1 VSPSPI
7 RAFRRKPETA
17 SPLEEDLREAI
28 GTDQL
33 SLHYQPIVDLATHRV
48 VSVEALLRWTHPD
61 RGAIGPSEF
70 VPVAEEAGT
79 IVELGRWVLERACT
93 EFAGALHQ
101 AGDPPLELAVNI
113 SARQLTDAG
122 LPVFL
127 AELMQRTGL
136 GDGRL
141 ALEITETALTR
152 DGDAPADLL
161 CELRA
166 LGTRIV
172 LDDFGSGYSSIGHLR
187 RFPIDAIKI
196 DRSFIDGLG
205 EQSPDAAIVGAIL
218 PMARA
223 LDLAV
228 VAEGVETEGKVAH
241 LHALGCRQAQGFLF
255 AHPAPMDEVAELVA
269 AAAGPRVEQRIHP
282 RLRLARSRFKA
293 ALAVGDSGQAAGV
306 VRDAVACGFDG
317 LEIQV
322 QVIGPAISQ
331 IRDAGEAGHLTPA
344 EVHLA
349 AAIAER
355 SLSIV
360 FDAMAAGVRVRRGAR
375 RLAEAS

>member
-1 VSPSPI
+1 M
-7 RAFRRKPETA
+7 RAFRRKPETD

-28 GTDQL
+28 GTSQL

-48 VSVEALLRWTHPD
+48 VSVEALLRWTHPV
-61 RGAIGPSEF
+61 RGAIGPSDF
-70 VPVAEEAGT
+70 VPVAEQAGSM
-79 IVELGRWVLERACT
+79 VELGRWVLERACT
-93 EFAGALHQ
+93 EFAGALHA

-113 SARQLTDAG
+113 SARQLADAG
-122 LPVFL
+122 LPAFL
-127 AELMQRTGL
+127 SEVLERTGL
-136 GDGRL
+136 GPGRL

-152 DGDAPADLL
+152 ESDSPDELL
-161 CELRA
+161 HALRA
-166 LGTRIV
+166 LGTRIM

-196 DRSFIDGLG
+196 DGSFIDGLG
-205 EQSPDAAIVGAIL
+205 EQSADAAIVGAIL

-241 LHALGCRQAQGFLF
+241 LYALGCRQAQGFLF
-255 AHPAPMDEVAELVA
+255 ARPAPMDEIAALVA
-269 AAAGPRVEQRIHP
+269 TAAGPRVDQRIHP
-282 RLRLARSRFKA
+282 RLRLARSRFKC
-293 ALAVGDSGQAAGV
+293 ALAVGDSGQAASV
-306 VRDAVACGFDG
+306 IRDTVACGFEG
-317 LEIQV
+317 LEIQG
-322 QVIGPAISQ
+322 QVIGPAVSHVH
-331 IRDAGEAGHLTPA
+331 DAGEVGHLTLA

-360 FDAMAAGVRVRRGAR
+360 FDAMAAGVRVRQGTPC
-375 RLAEAS
+375 LAAAG